1 MSGKVSLACASFIY
15 VLFEGFPL
23 HILIAKNVTNCIHQ
37 NSYSM
42 GKYNEIILRANA
54 VVAAADTSDML
65 VMMLL
70 MILLMILLMTV

>member
-1 MSGKVSLACASFIY
+1 
-15 VLFEGFPL
+15 
-23 HILIAKNVTNCIHQ
+23 
-37 NSYSM
+37 M

-70 MILLMILLMTV
+70 MILLMILLMTVW